1 MKFSLSSNPKKLLV
15 EYPRLNRFSCVA
27 VCILPFKVSSG
38 LYEPTY
44 FVVLFPRQNKSA
56 AI

>member
-44 FVVLFPRQNKSA
+44 FFVLFPRQNKSA